1 MTTLIILAVIVVIG
15 LAIAFGKSQ
24 LARTARNRVSDVGDS
39 LQHAIADPVK
49 DGEADIKAAQKEVDH
64 LNSTI
69 AELITSTKQLEH
81 KVENAK
87 ADAEKFEHIAQA
99 AGQAG
104 NKDDVIT
111 AVTKKKAV
119 EAEATTLQKEIDKNH
134 ALEAQLKDQV
144 RGITQ
149 KISDA
154 ENGKVRLSAILE
166 SSALRENVAKAA
178 AGATNNAGLAGL
190 DNLAKAADEAEAK
203 AAAWEDI
210 ANTST
215 AGTAAALEKKYA
227 GAAVSDDELSKY
239 LKV

>member
-1 MTTLIILAVIVVIG
+1 MTILIILAVIVAIG
-15 LAIAFGKSQ
+15 LTIIFESQ
-24 LARTARNRVSDVGDS
+24 LGRTARNRVSDVGDI

-87 ADAEKFEHIAQA
+87 ADAEKFEHIAVA

-111 AVTKKKAV
+111 AITKKKAV

-154 ENGKVRLSAILE
+154 ENGKVRLSAILA
-166 SSALRENVAKAA
+166 SSALRESVAKAA

-215 AGTAAALEKKYA
+215 AGTAASLEKKYA

-239 LKV
+239 IKA